1 MKHTARRQWVKVG
14 GPAFLLIILVTAIFL
29 LTRPNPLRRAADS
42 MVGALRNG
50 DGQLLIRGTIEEE
63 RTCSNLTEDRLHQAW
78 EILLKPYIA
87 SSKFVRVES
96 AKQVSNDYQATGS
109 IWFTDS
115 AGNPWRMNFIA
126 NQSNGEAKGTVLFH
140 MFATASLF
148 DEKGHA
154 ATSLT
159 SEHLLRGLRK
169 YRAQLQGI
177 GIERIMLNPGTC
189 LAWQDLEQLLLNKI
203 EARRRAEQAKE
214 AAAN

>member
-1 MKHTARRQWVKVG
+1 MRHTTRRQWAKVG
-14 GPAFLLIILVTAIFL
+14 GPAFLLIVLVTAIFFL
-29 LTRPNPLRRAADS
+29 IRPNPLRRAADS

-96 AKQVSNDYQATGS
+96 AKQVSNDYQATAS

-148 DEKGHA
+148 DESGHA

-159 SEHLLRGLRK
+159 SELLLRSLRR

-177 GIERIMLNPGTC
+177 GIERILLNPDTC
-189 LAWQDLEQLLLNKI
+189 LDWKQLEELLLSRI
-203 EARRRAEQAKE
+203 EARKKLEQAK
-214 AAAN
+214 AAPTY